1 MTSSIYVSLSAQMAL
16 QRRMETVANNV
27 ANLNTAG
34 FRAEEVRFETV
45 LSKMGA
51 REVSYA
57 DSGESYIS
65 RRAGSVSPTGNPL
78 DVAVSGDA
86 WLSVSTPDGVAYT
99 RDGRLQMTEAGDLVS
114 VDGKPILDAGGAPIA
129 LDPSGGPVHIGADGS
144 IVQGT
149 IQVGALGLFN
159 LPDTTRLQ
167 RYGETA
173 VMSSEAGLPV
183 EDVAAQ
189 GVRQGFL
196 EGANVDP
203 IVEMTKLITISRTF
217 DSAASAIREGED
229 ALSQAIRSLGP
240 SS

>member
-1 MTSSIYVSLSAQMAL
+1 MTSSIYVALSAQMAL

-45 LSKMGA
+45 LSKMGS

-65 RRAGSVSPTGNPL
+65 RRAGSVAPTGNPL

-159 LPDTTRLQ
+159 LPDTTRLE

-173 VMSSEAGLPV
+173 VMSSEPGLPV

-203 IVEMTKLITISRTF
+203 VMEMTKLITISRTF

-229 ALSQAIRSLGP
+229 VLAQAIRSLGP

>member
-1 MTSSIYVSLSAQMAL
+1 MTSSIYVALSAQMAL

-45 LSKMGA
+45 LSKMGS

-65 RRAGSVSPTGNPL
+65 RRSGSVSATGNPL
-78 DVAVSGDA
+78 DVAVTGDA

-114 VDGKPILDAGGAPIA
+114 ADGKPILDSGGAPIA
-129 LDPSGGPVHIGADGS
+129 LDPSGGAVHIGADGS

-149 IQVGALGLFN
+149 IQVGSLGLFN
-159 LPDTTRLQ
+159 LPDTARLE
-167 RYGETA
+167 RYGATA

-183 EDVAAQ
+183 EDLAAQ

-203 IVEMTKLITISRTF
+203 IMEMTKLITISRTF

-229 ALSQAIRSLGP
+229 VLSQAIRNLGP

>member
-27 ANLNTAG
+27 ANLNTSG

-51 REVSYA
+51 REVSYS
-57 DSGESYIS
+57 DSGQSYIS
-65 RRAGSVSPTGNPL
+65 RRSGSVSPTGNPL
-78 DVAVSGDA
+78 DVAITGDA
-86 WLSVSTPDGVAYT
+86 WFGVSTPDGVAYT

-114 VDGKPILDAGGAPIA
+114 VDGKPILDGGGAPIA
-129 LDPSGGPVHIGADGS
+129 LDPTGGPVHIGADGT
-144 IVQGT
+144 IVQSG

-159 LPDTTRLQ
+159 LPETTRLE
-167 RYGETA
+167 RYGATA
-173 VMSSEAGLPV
+173 VTSSEAGLPV
-183 EDVAAQ
+183 EDLAAQ

-203 IVEMTKLITISRTF
+203 IMEMTKLITISRTF

-229 ALSQAIRSLGP
+229 ALTQAVRTLGP
-240 SS
+240 S

>member
-1 MTSSIYVSLSAQMAL
+1 MTSSVYVALSAQMAL

-45 LSKMGA
+45 LSKMGP

-57 DSGESYIS
+57 DSGDSYIS
-65 RRAGSVSPTGNPL
+65 RRSGSVAPTGNPL
-78 DVAVSGDA
+78 DVAVTGDA
-86 WLSVSTPDGVAYT
+86 WFGVETPDGVAYT
-99 RDGRLQMTEAGDLVS
+99 RDGRMQMTEAGDLVS

-129 LDPSGGPVHIGADGS
+129 LDPRGGPVHIGADGS

-149 IQVGALGLFN
+149 IQVAALGLFT
-159 LPDTTRLQ
+159 LPDTTRLE
-167 RYGETA
+167 RYGATA
-173 VMSSEAGLPV
+173 VTSSEPGQPV
-183 EDVAAQ
+183 EDLAAQ

-203 IVEMTKLITISRTF
+203 IMEMTKLITISRTF
-217 DSAASAIREGED
+217 DSAAAAIREGED
-229 ALSQAIRSLGP
+229 ALTQAVRTLGP
-240 SS
+240 SQ

>member
-1 MTSSIYVSLSAQMAL
+1 MTSSIYVALSAQMAL
-16 QRRMETVANNV
+16 QRRLETVASNV

-45 LSKMGA
+45 LSKMGP
-51 REVSYA
+51 REVAYS
-57 DSGESYIS
+57 DSGDNYIS
-65 RRAGSVSPTGNPL
+65 RRSGSVYATGNPL
-78 DVAVSGDA
+78 DVAITGAA
-86 WLSVSTPDGVAYT
+86 WLGVATPEGVAYT
-99 RDGRLQMTEAGDLVS
+99 RDGRMQMTEAGDLVS

-129 LDPSGGPVHIGADGS
+129 LDPRGGPVQIGADGS

-149 IQVGALGLFN
+149 IQVGSLGLFT
-159 LPDTTRLQ
+159 LPDTARLE
-167 RYGETA
+167 RYGATA
-173 VMSSEAGLPV
+173 VTSTEAALPV

-203 IVEMTKLITISRTF
+203 VREMTKLITISRTF
-217 DSAASAIREGED
+217 ESAASAIREGED
-229 ALSQAIRSLGP
+229 ALTQAVRSLGP